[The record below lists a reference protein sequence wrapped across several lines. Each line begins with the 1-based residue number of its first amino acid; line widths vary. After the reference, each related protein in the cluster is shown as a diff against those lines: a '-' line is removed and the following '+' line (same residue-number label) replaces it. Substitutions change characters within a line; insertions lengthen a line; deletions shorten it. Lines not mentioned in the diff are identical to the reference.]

1 MKKKKSA
8 FKCLDTPGIEQNIVM
23 IALTIQVI
31 QLPNYVLTPSKL
43 ICLKKRSIEVLSLF
57 VWEKI
62 VLILI
67 FLTFAFGMSP
77 LYFSVKS
84 RICLNEPHETVIRI
98 RGLREPNL

>member
-1 MKKKKSA
+1 MFKKEKYRS
-8 FKCLDTPGIEQNIVM
+8 FE
-23 IALTIQVI
+23 
-31 QLPNYVLTPSKL
+31 S
-43 ICLKKRSIEVLSLF
+43 ICMGKN
-57 VWEKI
+57 